1 MKIFL
6 QANPANVNICKL
18 GGGKIA
24 RPVLLCN
31 DVTRYK
37 QI

>member
-1 MKIFL
+1 MKSL
-6 QANPANVNICKL
+6 QTNSINVNIYEL